1 MAGLLPALLRSGLA
15 SCRAAPC
22 GTLGA
27 HRRAFGSSVPACQAE
42 PEPAFEPECEG
53 PRPARWLSEL
63 GTIRSD
69 WTCVLAV
76 SSPMQSATAKTYTRP
91 SAMYSLSFHQRS
103 APPTLTAQ
111 HCARHYM

>member
-27 HRRAFGSSVPACQAE
+27 HRRAFGGSVPACQAD

-76 SSPMQSATAKTYTRP
+76 SCPMQAATAIKI
-91 SAMYSLSFHQRS
+91 S
-103 APPTLTAQ
+103 PTLGKG
-111 HCARHYM
+111 